1 MENKDLDKEVEKLKE
16 VIMALPAQDIVSQKQ
31 IKEFQQ
37 KLNKVVKKLKDE
49 NKT

>member
-1 MENKDLDKEVEKLKE
+1 MENKDLDKEVKKLKE
-16 VIMALPAQDIVSQKQ
+16 VIMELPAQDIISQKQ

>member
-1 MENKDLDKEVEKLKE
+1 MENKDLDKQVEKLKKI
-16 VIMALPAQDIVSQKQ
+16 IMELPAKDIISQTQ